1 MSSFD
6 HNIIVIESL
15 VIFFRCS
22 FPTLLVTIRVGS
34 AASHCRQCRELD
46 NQARAREDF
55 TLYRAMLRN
64 IRKSEER
71 FQDKS
76 HIVFLLQEPD
86 LRYLVENIWGGQ
98 SSLSA
103 VRDVFELTLSRWEK
117 KEHWLPWNCILL
129 TKDEAKAHSKL
140 EDIEQVRFMCVLY
153 YSKKFSRDPY
163 YIFCK
168 I

>member
-1 MSSFD
+1 ML
-6 HNIIVIESL
+6 IL
-15 VIFFRCS
+15 
-22 FPTLLVTIRVGS
+22 FPPLPPPRVVG
-34 AASHCRQCRELD
+34 HCRQCRELD
-46 NQARAREDF
+46 NQARVREDF

-76 HIVFLLQEPD
+76 HIIFLLQEPD

-117 KEHWLPWNCILL
+117 KEHWSPWNCILL

-140 EDIEQVRFMCVLY
+140 EDIEQVSGCDSY
-153 YSKKFSRDPY
+153 YKK
-163 YIFCK
+163 INCK
-168 I
+168 FF

>member
-1 MSSFD
+1 M
-6 HNIIVIESL
+6 L
-15 VIFFRCS
+15 IFS
-22 FPTLLVTIRVGS
+22 PPPPQTPLPPPRVVG
-34 AASHCRQCRELD
+34 HCRQCRELD

-117 KEHWLPWNCILL
+117 KEHWSPWNCILL

-140 EDIEQVRFMCVLY
+140 EDIEQAGSCV
-153 YSKKFSRDPY
+153 Y
-163 YIFCK
+163 YIITGNFRGIHNSLLQIK
-168 I
+168 